1 MRTAATSAA
10 QQRVKSTLESLC
22 MLVIDEVSMVPPS
35 MLAEIDQRLRAAR
48 PRFASVAF
56 GGVALLATGDF
67 LQLKPVANASLA
79 SALPSAGRELWVQ
92 HFKSVVLLRT
102 NMRAAADPVY
112 SALLERVR
120 MGACTLEDVAL
131 LNTRVLSATN
141 VLTTSVAER
150 VVPVLVQTNESRAAL
165 NRSSVCAAAVR
176 EHAPATVWR
185 FRGTLTRKRGAL
197 VGISALVKDY
207 VYALPDST

>member
-1 MRTAATSAA
+1 MHAGDRRGVDGAAEHAGRDRPA
-10 QQRVKSTLESLC
+10 
-22 MLVIDEVSMVPPS
+22 
-35 MLAEIDQRLRAAR
+35 AAR
-48 PRFASVAF
+48 LRFASVAF

-67 LQLKPVANASLA
+67 LQLKPIANASLA

-112 SALLERVR
+112 AALLERVR
-120 MGACTLEDVAL
+120 MGACTLDDVAL

-150 VVPVLVQTNESRAAL
+150 VVPRPTSRAP
-165 NRSSVCAAAVR
+165 RSTAARSAR
-176 EHAPATVWR
+176 LQCTN
-185 FRGTLTRKRGAL
+185 TRPRSGAF
-197 VGISALVKDY
+197 A
-207 VYALPDST
+207 AR